1 MTFLNVSINP
11 IMQVEIKAQED
22 ENFRFTTTDETDDLK
37 DDSHV
42 SSVNNDD
49 DDVLVGRD
57 WYPLFGEY
65 LTTEEYQEEINK
77 IDSEMER
84 MKRESIERLKAEQIA
99 QQPVQPEPFKRREAT
114 LNNPSGHEWFNGT
127 SWGVK

>member
-1 MTFLNVSINP
+1 
-11 IMQVEIKAQED
+11 MQAKIEAQED

-49 DDVLVGRD
+49 DVLVGRT

-65 LTTEEYQEEINK
+65 LTTEEYQEETNK
-77 IDSEMER
+77 LDSEMER
-84 MKRESIERLKAEQIA
+84 MKRESIERLKAKQIA
-99 QQPVQPEPFKRREAT
+99 EQPVQPEPPKRREAT

>member
-1 MTFLNVSINP
+1 
-11 IMQVEIKAQED
+11 MQATIIAVED

-42 SSVNNDD
+42 SSATPEPV
-49 DDVLVGRD
+49 V
-57 WYPLFGEY
+57 E
-65 LTTEEYQEEINK
+65 TT
-77 IDSEMER
+77 
-84 MKRESIERLKAEQIA
+84 
-99 QQPVQPEPFKRREAT
+99 VQPEPPKRREAT

>member
-1 MTFLNVSINP
+1 
-11 IMQVEIKAQED
+11 MQATIIAVED

-49 DDVLVGRD
+49 DVLVGRTWCK
-57 WYPLFGEY
+57 WYGEY
-65 LTTEEYQEEINK
+65 LTPEELEEKEKNSKVIEEELK
-77 IDSEMER
+77 Q
-84 MKRESIERLKAEQIA
+84 KSIERLKAEKIVET
-99 QQPVQPEPFKRREAT
+99 PVQPEPPKRREAT

-127 SWGVK
+127 SWGLK